1 MKYLLCDI
9 LNTNTVQCKLFLFSL
24 ILKKFVD
31 DLIFVLGI
39 SVVKNC
45 RDTHLKTKS
54 LHMIIPPLF
63 ILLQGTGDILQSKEG
78 TPQRKHL
85 MIDMIE
91 DHRRKDLLKEIHMIE
106 DLLRKDHQIEMVMID
121 LLREEP
127 LILMIMVEDPL
138 KEMIMIEDPLKEM
151 IMIEDLQRRVVM
163 IEDTLKNN
171 LPIEENMTEDPQTAM
186 MKEDHLTI
194 GHQKEDPPHPSLL
207 IVMKEDPHLQNHLT
221 AMIGNQH
228 PTGLLKGGTQED
240 SQVNASPQ
248 VPHSSQILVV

>member
-9 LNTNTVQCKLFLFSL
+9 LNTNTVQCKLFFFSL
-24 ILKKFVD
+24 FFLKIVD
-31 DLIFVLGI
+31 DLISILGI

-45 RDTHLKTKS
+45 RDIHLKTKS

-63 ILLQGTGDILQSKEG
+63 ILLQGTGDILQSEEG

-138 KEMIMIEDPLKEM
+138 KEMIMIED
-151 IMIEDLQRRVVM
+151 LQRRVVL
-163 IEDTLKNN
+163 IEDPLKNN